1 MSETGASA
9 LPPPSE
15 QRSLSTPAAPATSG
29 GGDASLGDLVTQ
41 LSQDTTRL
49 VRDEMRLAV
58 LEVQG
63 KAKSAGLGAGLFGAG
78 GLFGF
83 LGLETLVATAVIALD
98 LVLALWLSALIVVVV
113 LFAIAAVA
121 ALIGKKKISQ
131 ATPAAPERTIE
142 NVKRDVAAVKEHDHH
157 A

>member
-1 MSETGASA
+1 MPVCSA
-9 LPPPSE
+9 
-15 QRSLSTPAAPATSG
+15 PAACS
-29 GGDASLGDLVTQ
+29 ASWVWQT
-41 LSQDTTRL
+41 
-49 VRDEMRLAV
+49 
-58 LEVQG
+58 
-63 KAKSAGLGAGLFGAG
+63 F
-78 GLFGF
+78 
-83 LGLETLVATAVIALD
+83 VATAVIALD